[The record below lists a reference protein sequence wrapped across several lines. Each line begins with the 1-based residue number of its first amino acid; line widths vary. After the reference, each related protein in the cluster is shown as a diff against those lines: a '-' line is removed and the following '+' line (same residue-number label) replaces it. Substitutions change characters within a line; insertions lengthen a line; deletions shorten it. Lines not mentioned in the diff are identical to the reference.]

1 MRAIL
6 LMEVSTMATTLY
18 KTGYAHARELV
29 EHGEVMRDQRDDW
42 SEHRPSAEDE
52 NEFIRRHSMDEFGK
66 WHLGIE
72 PNEPADT
79 KAHWK
84 FPYGDFR
91 KVHRCAV
98 ISAESRA
105 GQYKHL
111 DIEKAAKSLLE
122 LIDAGVPSASR

>member
-6 LMEVSTMATTLY
+6 LMEVSIMAATLY
-18 KTGYAHARELV
+18 KKGYEHARELV
-29 EHGEVMRDQRDDW
+29 EHGHVMRDQRDDW
-42 SEHRPSAEDE
+42 SEHQPSAEDE

-66 WHLGIE
+66 WHLGVD

-84 FPYGDFR
+84 FPYGDFK

-105 GQYKHL
+105 GQYKYF
-111 DIEKAAKSLLE
+111 DIEKAAKDLLE
-122 LIDAGVPSASR
+122 LIDAEVPSASR